1 MFMFRFSK
9 SNRSRKGFTIVEI
22 VIVVAVIAVLAA
34 ILIPAGLYA
43 QQGAEAEQLKTQ
55 INEAYTAYANALI
68 ADGDRADPI
77 DSYIFFKPESINI
90 SGGKASSV
98 KSSATSYTWD
108 GIKDNDAQKQTY
120 SKVTGDVL
128 EPVKYGE
135 LYIVHRVA
143 RR

>member
-98 KSSATSYTWD
+98 KSS
-108 GIKDNDAQKQTY
+108 GI
-120 SKVTGDVL
+120 G
-128 EPVKYGE
+128 
-135 LYIVHRVA
+135 
-143 RR
+143 